1 MNTVSTGLVL
11 DQINLWQTS
20 FTLMVKDP
28 MNVTRNQSQPRLQ
41 KAVCIDS
48 LRTSPPQILRLII
61 VLWSF
66 VGKLFLGMEQN
77 SILEVSLTHADDTV
91 ALN

>member
-1 MNTVSTGLVL
+1 MNAVSTGLVL
-11 DQINLWQTS
+11 EQINLLRAS
-20 FTLMVKDP
+20 FTLMEKDP
-28 MNVTRNQSQPRLQ
+28 MNVTRNLSQPRLQ

-61 VLWSF
+61 VLWSL
-66 VGKLFLGMEQN
+66 VGRLFLEVEQN
-77 SILEVSLTHADDTV
+77 SILEVSLTHTDDTV